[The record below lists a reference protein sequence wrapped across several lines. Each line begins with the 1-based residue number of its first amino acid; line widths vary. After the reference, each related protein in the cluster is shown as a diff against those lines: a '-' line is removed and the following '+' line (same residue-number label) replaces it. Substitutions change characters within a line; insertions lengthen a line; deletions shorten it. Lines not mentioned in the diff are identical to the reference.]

1 MIHINQKIV
10 VVALCVTEML
20 NVVHIVARFG
30 DTSSFR
36 SSQFIISG
44 LPGFHKSA

>member
-1 MIHINQKIV
+1 MIHINQKVV

-20 NVVHIVARFG
+20 NVVHIVACFG
-30 DTSSFR
+30 DTSSFIVI
-36 SSQFIISG
+36 IISG